1 MHKDL
6 KNYKLS
12 PEFVKKLA
20 EQSVGYISPENF
32 DKIIQLFENEIS
44 SHYFTYNSESNL
56 LRIILAMY
64 DKITLLNECLQYPH
78 YVEILVAISTNS
90 NYLTDILVRNPEY
103 FYWIVNPST
112 LETKLDEKIFT
123 ESIKKTVSG
132 FKSFHAKVN
141 ALRTLKRKEIL
152 RIGVKDILGKA
163 DIKDITKELSILAKT
178 IASELIQ
185 LCYLEIL
192 EKYEIKNLIRK
203 FCLIALG
210 KLGGRELNYSSD
222 IDVIIFYDRNSLIKN
237 KWHYNQILTETI
249 YLFIES
255 ASSITSN
262 GYIYRV
268 DFRLRPD
275 GRNSPLCRSINEYLN
290 YYESRGEDWERQ
302 MLIKA
307 DFIAGSKSLYNSF
320 ITYLQPFIFPVTFSS
335 SPLDQIKKLK
345 INIEKN
351 LGSDENIKLIP
362 GGIRDIEF
370 TIQALQLLNGGKY
383 PGLKTSNSLDGIN
396 KLSDAKLI
404 SEEEANTLKT
414 AYIFYRRVEHYL
426 QLMNDSQTHTIPKE
440 GEILEK
446 LSASLNFKN
455 TLSFNHFVS
464 ANRKSVQKIYNS
476 VMGIDHNPNSE
487 NKIRSEIKFA
497 NKNKAIK
504 NLQYLRE
511 GKGLLGQ
518 KQFDKASINE
528 FQKIEEDLNNFLITS
543 TNPDLVLQNFVRVIK
558 PLTLPSIWYKEFSDK
573 NFFRSFLYLCEFSQ
587 KAIDLFAEDEDLRD
601 FFITRKVFE
610 KISGKNI
617 ESLSIKKMLFT
628 LSLQFTLKLIS
639 AINISKFLQTYL
651 IRAIQIK
658 VEEYPTLKSL
668 SHEFMIAA
676 LGSFGS
682 GEMTFSSDIDLIF
695 VVKDLNSYPEVQK
708 DFQILLTKLKA
719 DLKPFDVDCRL
730 RPEGK
735 SSFLVWDL
743 IGFGKYIQN
752 RSRIWELQAYCKMN
766 FIYGNKKIFNSLSKA
781 ISLRI
786 NNENKVIVK
795 KEIYDMR
802 KKLYPNIINSIHDSF
817 NIKKSPGGLSDIE
830 FIIQSI
836 LLTGKNFFLKYR
848 GKNIIKIIEL
858 LEKTDKGFHKLD
870 ELKANF
876 IFLKNLEFAVQSI
889 FNNTLSVLPASDDKR
904 LMISALLGFDS
915 KEKFQDQLANIC
927 KVNHLIFENYLLQKY

>member
-20 EQSVGYISPENF
+20 EQSMGYISLDNF
-32 DKIIQLFENEIS
+32 EEIIKLFENEIS

-64 DKITLLNECLQYPH
+64 DKIALLNECLQYPH
-78 YVEILVAISTNS
+78 YIEIFVSVSANS
-90 NYLTDILVRNPEY
+90 NYLADILVRNPEY
-103 FYWIVNPST
+103 FYWIANPST
-112 LETKLDEKIFT
+112 LETQLGEKNFT
-123 ESIKKTVSG
+123 ESIKKTLSG
-132 FKSFHAKVN
+132 FKSFNAKIN

-152 RIGVKDILGKA
+152 RIGIKDILGKA
-163 DIKDITKELSILAKT
+163 DIKDITEELSILAKA
-178 IASELIQ
+178 IASELIH
-185 LCYLEIL
+185 LCYLEVL
-192 EKYEIKNLIRK
+192 EKYEIKNLNRR

-210 KLGGRELNYSSD
+210 KLGGKELNYSSD

-237 KWHYNQILTETI
+237 KWHYNQILTEAI

-275 GRNSPLCRSINEYLN
+275 GRNSPLCRSINEYLS

-320 ITYLQPFIFPVTFSS
+320 ISYLQPFIFPVTFSS

-351 LGSDENIKLIP
+351 LKDEENIKLIP

-370 TIQALQLLNGGKY
+370 TIQALQLLNGGKNVD
-383 PGLKTSNSLDGIN
+383 LKTSNSLDAIN
-396 KLSDAKLI
+396 KLSNAKLI
-404 SEEEANTLKT
+404 SADEANTLKN

-455 TLSFNHFVS
+455 ALSFSHFVS
-464 ANRKSVQKIYNS
+464 ASRKSVQKIYNS
-476 VMGIDHNPNSE
+476 VMGINHNLNAK
-487 NKIRSEIKFA
+487 NKIQSKIKFA
-497 NKNKAIK
+497 NENKSVK

-518 KQFDKASINE
+518 KQFDKASIDE
-528 FQKIEEDLNNFLITS
+528 FQKIEEDLNNFLLTS
-543 TNPDLVLQNFVRVIK
+543 SNPDLVLQNFARVIK

-587 KAIDLFAEDEDLRD
+587 KAIDLFAEDDDLRD

-610 KISGKNI
+610 KITNKNI
-617 ESLSIKKMLFT
+617 ELLSIKKMLFA
-628 LSLQFTLKLIS
+628 LSVQFTLKLIS
-639 AINISKFLQTYL
+639 ATNISKHLQTYL

-658 VEEYPTLKSL
+658 VKEYPTLKSL
-668 SHEFMIAA
+668 NHEFMIAA

-695 VVKDLNSYPEVQK
+695 VAKDLNSYPEIQK
-708 DFQILLTKLKA
+708 DFQILFIKLKA

-743 IGFGKYIQN
+743 LGYRKYIQN

-766 FIYGNKKIFNSLSKA
+766 FIYGNNKIFNSLSKA

-786 NNENKVIVK
+786 NSENKIIVK
-795 KEIYDMR
+795 KEISDMR
-802 KKLYPNIINSIHDSF
+802 KKLYPKIINSIHDSF

-830 FIIQSI
+830 FLTQSI
-836 LLTGKNFFLKYR
+836 LLTGKNLFLKYR
-848 GKNIIKIIEL
+848 GKNIIKIIALILKENK
-858 LEKTDKGFHKLD
+858 EFHYLD
-870 ELKANF
+870 VLKANF
-876 IFLKNLEFAVQSI
+876 IFLKNLEFAIQSI
-889 FNNTLSVLPASDDKR
+889 FNNTLPVLPASDNKR
-904 LMISALLGFDS
+904 LMISVFLGFDS
-915 KEKFQDQLANIC
+915 KEEFMEQVNNIC
-927 KVNHLIFENYLLQKY
+927 KVNHSIFEKYLQ